1 MNSVTGSVHDSDVS
15 GVKPLDGNAIV
26 RKVGRRLMWFLIA
39 LYVISV
45 IDRANIGFASFSMNR
60 ELGLTAQ
67 MYSIG
72 LGILFLGYSLF
83 EVPSNLILARFGA
96 RVTLTRIAIAFGLVT
111 TAMAFVKGPTSFYV
125 VRGLLGVAEA
135 GLTPGVFLFL
145 SFWIPRSHRAR
156 YNAMFTYSIA
166 LAYILVSLVSSSIL
180 KLDGTFGLPGWKWMF
195 ILEGLPAVVLG
206 LFGIVYLTDRPHQ
219 AKWLETHERNW
230 LEAELA
236 TERSQS
242 ESTSLHTFGTVLR
255 TPALWLMCFVYVGIF
270 CGNACLTAWQP
281 QILHAN
287 GVPLNRI
294 GLVAAIPPLLGV
306 IGMTFVCRSSDR
318 RDERVMHGACAC
330 LVAAI
335 GYGTVALSSS
345 ALAATAGF
353 VVATI
358 GVFSSLAIFW
368 SIPQTFLPEQ
378 VKPAAIA
385 FIASFGAL
393 LGGLLAP
400 MGIGRIQ
407 TSTGNLAIGLI
418 VVAVLFVVS
427 ALMTMVVGKIVVN
440 RTKNPEL

>member
-1 MNSVTGSVHDSDVS
+1 MNSITGSARDSHVTGAME
-15 GVKPLDGNAIV
+15 LDGNAIV
-26 RKVGRRLMWFLIA
+26 RKVGRRLMWFLTA

-67 MYSIG
+67 MYSVG
-72 LGILFLGYSLF
+72 LGVLFLGYSLF

-96 RVTLTRIAIAFGLVT
+96 RVTLTRIAIAFGFVT
-111 TAMAFVKGPTSFYV
+111 MAMAFVKGPTSFYI
-125 VRGLLGVAEA
+125 VRGLLGIAEA

-195 ILEGLPAVVLG
+195 ILEGLPAVMLG
-206 LFGIVYLTDRPHQ
+206 LFGIFYLTDRPHQ
-219 AKWLETHERNW
+219 AKWLETHERTW

-236 TERSQS
+236 GDRSSSQS
-242 ESTSLHTFGTVLR
+242 ATAHTFGTVVR
-255 TPALWLMCFVYVGIF
+255 TPALWLMCLVYVGIF

-287 GVPLNRI
+287 GVPMNQI
-294 GLVAAIPPLLGV
+294 GWVAAIPPLLGV
-306 IGMTFVCRSSDR
+306 IGMTFICRSSDR
-318 RDERVMHGACAC
+318 RDERVAHGACAC
-330 LVAAI
+330 LLAAL
-335 GYGTVALSSS
+335 GYATVAFSSS
-345 ALAATAGF
+345 ALVATAGF
-353 VVATI
+353 AVATI

-393 LGGLLAP
+393 LGGWLAP

-407 TSTGNLAIGLI
+407 MSTGNLAIGLL
-418 VVAVLFVVS
+418 VVAGLFAVS
-427 ALMTMVVGKIVVN
+427 ALMIVVVGKIVVERAQN
-440 RTKNPEL
+440 T

>member
-1 MNSVTGSVHDSDVS
+1 
-15 GVKPLDGNAIV
+15 
-26 RKVGRRLMWFLIA
+26 MWYLIA

-45 IDRANIGFASFSMNR
+45 IDRANIGFASFSMNK
-60 ELGLTAQ
+60 ELGLTPQ

-72 LGILFLGYSLF
+72 LGVLFLGYSLF

-111 TAMAFVKGPTSFYV
+111 MAMAFVKGPTSFYI
-125 VRGLLGVAEA
+125 VRGLLGIAEA

-166 LAYILVSLVSSSIL
+166 VAYILVSLVSGSIL
-180 KLDGTFGLPGWKWMF
+180 TLDGTFGIPGWKWMF
-195 ILEGLPAVVLG
+195 ILEGLPAVLLG
-206 LFGIVYLTDRPHQ
+206 LFGIFYLTDRPHQ
-219 AKWLETHERNW
+219 AKWLDTTERSW

-236 TERSQS
+236 LDRNSS
-242 ESTSLHTFGTVLR
+242 PAGAHTFGTMLR
-255 TPALWLMCFVYVGIF
+255 TPVLWLMCLVYVGIF

-287 GVPLNRI
+287 GVPLKQI
-294 GLVAAIPPLLGV
+294 GWVAAIPPLMGI
-306 IGMTFVCRSSDR
+306 IGMTFFCRSSDR
-318 RDERVMHGACAC
+318 RDERVWHAAGACIM
-330 LVAAI
+330 AAV

-345 ALAATAGF
+345 VLVALLGF
-353 VVATI
+353 IVATI

-368 SIPQTFLPEQ
+368 SIPQTFLPEN
-378 VKPAAIA
+378 VKPATIA

-393 LGGLLAP
+393 IGGWLAP

-407 TSTGNLAIGLI
+407 TTSGNLAFGLL
-418 VVAVLFVVS
+418 VVAGLFVVS
-427 ALMTMVVGKIVVN
+427 TVVTLMVGKLIVK
-440 RTKNPEL
+440 R